1 MLQEAELSG
10 LLIQRTTS
18 EAPQRRYVLHR
29 TGCSQEDDQPLRKG
43 SSWSCAPGRQIG
55 STRRELDAWIQTL
68 PQPRM
73 MAMEATIFTGWI
85 YDYLLPHAEK
95 VKVAH
100 PLMLRAIAASKKKN
114 DRIDAGKI
122 ADCLR
127 CDFLPECHMAS
138 TEIRDRR
145 RTLRYRNL
153 VVRQVVQMKNRISR
167 LLMESG
173 VSYDKQRLHKRGYFT
188 ELFSTNEEISDSI
201 RPLLRLGREHILR
214 GQRLDRALISSL
226 ERDPLLSE
234 RLRRLRTIPGV
245 GPITALTWA
254 LEIGDYTRFPSVK
267 EAISYCGLCSAEK
280 SSADKV
286 MRLPIS
292 KQRNKHIQHVLVEAA
307 KLAPRYSH
315 ELALLREKEIQ
326 RGNKNRATLAVARK
340 LVAYMLAVDRRKQDF
355 VPAEELAAKAVA

>member
-1 MLQEAELSG
+1 MYYIG
-10 LLIQRTTS
+10 LDVHKKTISYCVKDAAGQ
-18 EAPQRRYVLHR
+18 VHR
-29 TGCSQEDDQPLRKG
+29 EGK
-43 SSWSCAPGRQIG
+43 IG
-55 STRRELDAWIQTL
+55 STRRELDAWIKTL
-68 PQPRM
+68 PQPRTI
-73 MAMEATIFTGWI
+73 AMEATIFTGWI
-85 YDYLLPHAEK
+85 YDHLLPHAEK

-100 PLMLRAIAASKKKN
+100 PLMLRAIAAAKKKN
-114 DRIDAGKI
+114 DKIDASKI

-153 VVRQVVQMKNRISR
+153 VMRQMVQMKNRVSG

-173 VSYDKQRLHKRGYFT
+173 VSYDKQRLHKMGYFT

-201 RPLLRLGREHILR
+201 RPLLRLSREHIER
-214 GQRLDRALISSL
+214 AQRLDRALISSL

-234 RLRRLRTIPGV
+234 RLRRLQTIPGV
-245 GPITALTWA
+245 GPITALTWV
-254 LEIGDYTRFPSVK
+254 LEIGDYTRFQSVK

-286 MRLPIS
+286 MRMPIS
-292 KQRNKHIQHVLVEAA
+292 KQRNKHIQQVLVEAA
-307 KLAPRYSH
+307 KMAPRYSH
-315 ELALLREKEIQ
+315 ELALIREKEIE

-340 LVAYMLAVDRRKQDF
+340 MVAYMLAVERRQQDF
-355 VPAEELAAKAVA
+355 VPAEEMAGKAVA

>member
-1 MLQEAELSG
+1 MYYIG
-10 LLIQRTTS
+10 LDVHKKTIS
-18 EAPQRRYVLHR
+18 YCVKDAAGHVHR
-29 TGCSQEDDQPLRKG
+29 EGK
-43 SSWSCAPGRQIG
+43 IG
-55 STRRELDAWIQTL
+55 STRRELDAWIKPL
-68 PQPRM
+68 PEPRM
-73 MAMEATIFTGWI
+73 IAMEATIFTGWI
-85 YDYLLPHAEK
+85 YDHLLPHAEK

-100 PLMLRAIAASKKKN
+100 PLMLRAIAAAKKKN
-114 DRIDAGKI
+114 DRIDASKI

-153 VVRQVVQMKNRISR
+153 VMRQMVQMKNRVSG

-173 VSYDKQRLHKRGYFT
+173 VSYDKQRLHKMGYFT

-201 RPLLRLGREHILR
+201 RPLLRLSREHILR
-214 GQRLDRALISSL
+214 GQRLDRALTSSL

-254 LEIGDYTRFPSVK
+254 LEIGDFTRFQSVK

-286 MRLPIS
+286 MRMPIC

-315 ELALLREKEIQ
+315 ELALLREKEMQ

-340 LVAYMLAVDRRKQDF
+340 LVAYMLAVDRRQQDF
-355 VPAEELAAKAVA
+355 VPAEEMAGKAVA

>member
-1 MLQEAELSG
+1 MYYIGLDVHKKTISYCVKDAAGRVYQEG
-10 LLIQRTTS
+10 
-18 EAPQRRYVLHR
+18 
-29 TGCSQEDDQPLRKG
+29 K
-43 SSWSCAPGRQIG
+43 IG
-55 STRRELDAWIQTL
+55 STRRELDAWIKTL

-85 YDYLLPHAEK
+85 YDHLLPHAEK

-100 PLMLRAIAASKKKN
+100 PLMLRAIAAAKRKN

-127 CDFLPECHMAS
+127 CDFLPECHMSS

-153 VVRQVVQMKNRISR
+153 VIKQMVQMKNRVSG

-173 VSYDKQRLHKRGYFT
+173 VSYDKQRLHKLGYFT
-188 ELFSTNEEISDSI
+188 DLLSTNDEISESI
-201 RPLLRLGREHILR
+201 RPLLKLSREHILR
-214 GQRLDRALISSL
+214 SQRLDRALTSSL

-254 LEIGDYTRFPSVK
+254 LEIGDHTRFRSVK

-286 MRLPIS
+286 MRTPIS
-292 KQRNKHIQHVLVEAA
+292 KQRNKHIQQVLVEAA

-315 ELALLREKEIQ
+315 ELALVREKEIQ
-326 RGNKNRATLAVARK
+326 RGNRNRATLAVARK
-340 LVAYMLAVDRRKQDF
+340 MVAYMLAVERRQQNF
-355 VPAEELAAKAVA
+355 VPAEEMAGKAVS

>member
-1 MLQEAELSG
+1 
-10 LLIQRTTS
+10 
-18 EAPQRRYVLHR
+18 
-29 TGCSQEDDQPLRKG
+29 
-43 SSWSCAPGRQIG
+43 
-55 STRRELDAWIQTL
+55 
-68 PQPRM
+68 M
-73 MAMEATIFTGWI
+73 MAMEATIFTGSI

-145 RTLRYRNL
+145 RTLRYRHL
-153 VVRQVVQMKNRISR
+153 VVRQMVQMKNRISG

-173 VSYDKQRLHKRGYFT
+173 VSYDKQRLHKMGYFT
-188 ELFSTNEEISDSI
+188 ELFSTNQEISDSI

-245 GPITALTWA
+245 GAITALTWA
-254 LEIGDYTRFPSVK
+254 LEIGDYTRFQSVK

-286 MRLPIS
+286 MRMPIS

>member
-1 MLQEAELSG
+1 MYNIG
-10 LLIQRTTS
+10 LDVHKKTISYRVKD
-18 EAPQRRYVLHR
+18 AAGHVRRE
-29 TGCSQEDDQPLRKG
+29 GN
-43 SSWSCAPGRQIG
+43 IG
-55 STRRELDAWIQTL
+55 STRRELDAWIKTL

-85 YDYLLPHAEK
+85 YDHLLPHAEK

-100 PLMLRAIAASKKKN
+100 PLMLRAIAAAKKKN

-145 RTLRYRNL
+145 RTLRYRSL
-153 VVRQVVQMKNRISR
+153 VLRQTVQMKNRVSG

-173 VSYDKQRLHKRGYFT
+173 VSYDKRRLHKMGYFS

-214 GQRLDRALISSL
+214 GQRLDRALTSLL

-234 RLRRLRTIPGV
+234 RLRRLQTIPGV

-254 LEIGDYTRFPSVK
+254 LEIDDYKRFQSVK
-267 EAISYCGLCSAEK
+267 DAISYCGLCSAEK

-286 MRLPIS
+286 MRMPIS
-292 KQRNKHIQHVLVEAA
+292 KQRNKHIQHALVEAA
-307 KLAPRYSH
+307 KMAPRYSH
-315 ELALLREKEIQ
+315 ELALVREKEIQ

-340 LVAYMLAVDRRKQDF
+340 MVAYMLAVDRRQQDF
-355 VPAEELAAKAVA
+355 VPAEEMAGKAAA